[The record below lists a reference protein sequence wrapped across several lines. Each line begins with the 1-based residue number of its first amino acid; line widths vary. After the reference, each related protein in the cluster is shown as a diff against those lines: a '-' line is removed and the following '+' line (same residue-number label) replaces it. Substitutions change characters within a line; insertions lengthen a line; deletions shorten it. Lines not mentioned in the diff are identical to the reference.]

1 MSEIHTT
8 DSTPIKYALHRSIA
22 GRLLLWFLL
31 ISLIPCAILATITAR
46 SAAKSLEQSVRDNL
60 VQIAGAKADELEI
73 YARERLSD
81 ATTLARGA
89 TIVSAIS
96 DLTEANVEQR
106 SVTKTSLAYLAES
119 FGFSQL
125 LLLDNSGRILFSL
138 NPEFPENSSILTG
151 ELASS
156 ELKLGFE
163 RSRTLMQS
171 ELSAFKIYGTD
182 QKPIAFLT
190 SPIMKDGR
198 VIGVLAGGIG
208 PERVWRILSDM
219 TGLGNTGEIVTAEVV
234 GSEVLVTAPLRSD
247 PNSAFRLKIPLGNKQ
262 GSATHMA
269 ATGNRGYGIRP
280 DYRGIEVAAAW
291 CYLPS
296 YRWGMNVKQESSEA
310 FAAMTFQRNAIIG
323 LSLVIIVSVTLTA
336 LLVARSISNP
346 IRTAVNVARKVAG
359 GDLRADVG
367 ATANDETGALL
378 VAIQTMTNDLRGL
391 IGRIQQS
398 SIALTSTAT
407 AIQATSNEQQQV
419 VSEYGSSTSDAVAAV
434 KEITGTSQELA
445 RTMNEVNAL
454 AASTGIKAAEGRS
467 DLEGMDATMRGLEK
481 STSSIGAKLTTISER
496 ASNINLVITT
506 MVKVADQTNLL
517 SINAA
522 IEAEKAGDYGLGF
535 LVVAREISRLADQTA
550 HASLDIERMV
560 KEMQSSVTSGVKE
573 MNIFAEQV
581 QGGVREIGQISSKLG
596 DIISAVEGISGRFGQ
611 VTEGMRAQTQ
621 GAEQI
626 RDAMV
631 RLADGA
637 ARTASSLNDSN
648 RATVELRSAVG
659 ELKDEVSRFTT

>member
-1 MSEIHTT
+1 M
-8 DSTPIKYALHRSIA
+8 
-22 GRLLLWFLL
+22 
-31 ISLIPCAILATITAR
+31 
-46 SAAKSLEQSVRDNL
+46 
-60 VQIAGAKADELEI
+60 
-73 YARERLSD
+73 
-81 ATTLARGA
+81 
-89 TIVSAIS
+89 
-96 DLTEANVEQR
+96 
-106 SVTKTSLAYLAES
+106 
-119 FGFSQL
+119 
-125 LLLDNSGRILFSL
+125 
-138 NPEFPENSSILTG
+138 
-151 ELASS
+151 
-156 ELKLGFE
+156 
-163 RSRTLMQS
+163 
-171 ELSAFKIYGTD
+171 
-182 QKPIAFLT
+182 
-190 SPIMKDGR
+190 
-198 VIGVLAGGIG
+198 
-208 PERVWRILSDM
+208 
-219 TGLGNTGEIVTAEVV
+219 
-234 GSEVLVTAPLRSD
+234 
-247 PNSAFRLKIPLGNKQ
+247 
-262 GSATHMA
+262 
-269 ATGNRGYGIRP
+269 
-280 DYRGIEVAAAW
+280 
-291 CYLPS
+291 
-296 YRWGMNVKQESSEA
+296 
-310 FAAMTFQRNAIIG
+310 
-323 LSLVIIVSVTLTA
+323 
-336 LLVARSISNP
+336 
-346 IRTAVNVARKVAG
+346 
-359 GDLRADVG
+359 
-367 ATANDETGALL
+367 
-378 VAIQTMTNDLRGL
+378 
-391 IGRIQQS
+391 
-398 SIALTSTAT
+398 
-407 AIQATSNEQQQV
+407 